1 MAKTSIQNVWSL
13 IFSDNGLPQDNK
25 FVVAFGNSNWGEQFD
40 TKEEFVKAYRDLLYR
55 CWFQDMSVYYNGKL
69 IRSVLNY
76 NAGVLGKM
84 CVEGLAPSVWRKTE
98 YKKYSE
104 KDLVG

>member
-1 MAKTSIQNVWSL
+1 MAKTSIQRVWGL
-13 IFSDNGLPQDNK
+13 IYSDNGLPQDNK
-25 FVVAFGNSNWGEQFD
+25 YVVAFGNSEWGEQFD
-40 TKEEFVKAYRDLLYR
+40 TKEEFIAAYRDLLYR
-55 CWFQDMSVYYNGKL
+55 CWFQDMSVYYNGQL

-76 NAGVLGKM
+76 NAGILGKD

>member
-1 MAKTSIQNVWSL
+1 
-13 IFSDNGLPQDNK
+13 
-25 FVVAFGNSNWGEQFD
+25 
-40 TKEEFVKAYRDLLYR
+40 
-55 CWFQDMSVYYNGKL
+55 
-69 IRSVLNY
+69 LNY

-98 YKKYSE
+98 YKKYFE